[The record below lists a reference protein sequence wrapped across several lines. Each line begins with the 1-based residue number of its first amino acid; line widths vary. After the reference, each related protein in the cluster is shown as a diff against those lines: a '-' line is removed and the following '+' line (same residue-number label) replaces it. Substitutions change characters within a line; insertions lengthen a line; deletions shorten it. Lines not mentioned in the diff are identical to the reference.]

1 MALVFPQQLQ
11 PPAPVI
17 PGLDAG
23 DATPGVPQAITA
35 QFTSSL
41 QLDEEQERNFATESI
56 LRTNELKLEM
66 GLTATNDV
74 MPNSWMWLRQCHEQY
89 YLGDLSW
96 RLAFGGIFA
105 KCNITLGSGL
115 RHVRYLSSRLQDD
128 LLGTSPFFA
137 ALAAKKSKE
146 ALAKQVEAYVQGAI
160 ERSNVRASLRESQK
174 IALYRN
180 ECVVKTGYLSDSTPY
195 IGEAT
200 VLVDMKTQQ
209 PITTP
214 AKQLFI
220 YEDDQVTADPN
231 NPGVVMLDSD
241 PSFKMADHPTEGIV
255 TIWQDPT
262 QPQTEPQLGS
272 YQKILNLPQVLVRK
286 EGVYADPLDHRVFL
300 CPLKVKSIH
309 EADTCVHLYL
319 ETPSRLQKIYGGI
332 DCSQKYFASWNSPG
346 QDKPKYEQGEQSQPN
361 TAVFQQIIVAEIYR
375 RCDPDK
381 TGEDKEIL
389 LVMDWTNQKSIYYN
403 YLANHMAKRPF
414 ESISG
419 VEKIPGR
426 WYGRGIYGMLD
437 SHLFY
442 EDVEASRS
450 FFKNSQDATIQFG
463 YKDAMDDW
471 RNGDE
476 PMVGDGRTNW
486 LRPDWNQD
494 GKIKSPIWRE
504 NLASNFAPDEKLMNI
519 MRQSADSLVGAISTA
534 SANESD
540 FNQSKTATGNQLVQQ
555 AADIITRACEQ
566 DQTESINAVLAQVVD
581 IALEHMDETVLIADP
596 DTQLVATVNRNEA
609 RGLDKDV
616 RLLLTR
622 SKSALLL
629 TTSAQAVGIGK
640 DYFVLMQQ
648 NMPAAQKLR
657 PLFLSQLKSLEVDD
671 ADDVL
676 PEITDDMVQQW
687 TQAQSQAQKP
697 QPPAKSIS
705 ANFKD
710 LPPSV
715 QDQVLQSEGYTPPT
729 PQERLQALTSMSTPS
744 QTQQSASPSHNLNG
758 RLS

>member
-11 PPAPVI
+11 PPHPVI
-17 PGLDAG
+17 PGLD
-23 DATPGVPQAITA
+23 DAPGVPEEITA

-41 QLDEEQERNFATESI
+41 QLNEEQERDFATESI

-115 RHVRYLSSRLQDD
+115 RHVRYLSSRVNDD

-146 ALAKQVEAYVQGAI
+146 ALAKQVEAYVQGVI
-160 ERSNVRASLRESQK
+160 ERSNVRASLREAQK

-200 VLVDMKTQQ
+200 VLVDVKTQQ

-214 AKQLFI
+214 AKQIFI

-241 PSFKMADHPTEGIV
+241 PSFKMTDHPTQGVV
-255 TIWQDPT
+255 TIWQDPAT
-262 QPQTEPQLGS
+262 QDPNAPQEPQFGE
-272 YQKILNLPQVLVRK
+272 YQKIPNLPQVLVRK

-319 ETPSRLQKIYGGI
+319 ETPNRLQKVYGGI

-389 LVMDWTNQKSIYYN
+389 LVMDWTNQKPIYYN

-463 YKDAMDDW
+463 YKDALDDW
-471 RNGDE
+471 RNGEE

-555 AADIITRACEQ
+555 AADIITRSNEQ
-566 DQTESINAVLAQVVD
+566 DQTEPINAVLAQIVD

-622 SKSALLL
+622 SKSSLLMS
-629 TTSAQAVGIGK
+629 TSTQLIEIGLK
-640 DYFVLMQQ
+640 YWDLLRT
-648 NMPAAQKLR
+648 NPLAAAGLR
-657 PLFLSQLKSLEVDD
+657 PAFISQGKALE
-671 ADDVL
+671 ADDVDDL
-676 PEITDDMVQQW
+676 FPDPATPEIQKWLAQVNQQP
-687 TQAQSQAQKP
+687 T
-697 QPPAKSIS
+697 QPPTKSIS

-729 PQERLQALTSMSTPS
+729 PQERALAAPPNPMQSPQLHALPTP
-744 QTQQSASPSHNLNG
+744 
-758 RLS
+758 